1 MLAVYVNGLQRYFEP
16 KAPRKTGSPRMGL
29 GAGSIFTKK
38 RGKGQGF

>member
-16 KAPRKTGSPRMGL
+16 KAPRKPAPLEWGL